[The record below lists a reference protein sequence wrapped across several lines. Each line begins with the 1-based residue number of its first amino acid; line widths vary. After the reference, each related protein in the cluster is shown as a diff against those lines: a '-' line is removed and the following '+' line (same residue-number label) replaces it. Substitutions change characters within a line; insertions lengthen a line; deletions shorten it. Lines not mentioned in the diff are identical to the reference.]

1 MATAGVGARTAAG
14 ALAALAARV
23 FSLLPA
29 SLSGSM
35 SEAEPCAAEP
45 CAAEPA
51 GAVLQ
56 EREPDATDLTEAFL
70 QERELDAIS
79 AMLGDFV

>member
-45 CAAEPA
+45 A